1 MSGKK
6 ETPQQYKDRTRR
18 AAEIK
23 KYQPITHYASS
34 STSGSSSS
42 SSSSSSGSSNY
53 GQSAYESHGIMPS
66 EH

>member
-6 ETPQQYKDRTRR
+6 ETPQQYKDRTRQ
-18 AAEIK
+18 AEIK
-23 KYQPITHYASS
+23 KYQPKTHYASS